1 MGKVGS
7 KGGSEGN
14 RSVMMG
20 TLLAG
25 AFIALMAETFLNNA
39 LPTIMADFRVSQST
53 AQWLSTSYLLVV
65 GLMIPVSAWV
75 FSNFQSKHAF
85 IVMMATFLMGSLVCT
100 FSGGHFALLLT
111 GRIIQAV
118 AAGSLMPFIQNVVL
132 LLFPPEKRG
141 VALGVVGLVVA
152 LGPTV
157 GPTLSGFVLEHWSWK
172 ALFVLLAIMSAA
184 ILVVSFFLVYTVN
197 DRVKTRLDVASVIY
211 SCLGFGLLLYALS
224 SIGDKGG
231 ASVPDLGLFL
241 IGLLV
246 VVVFCWRQ
254 LHLEYPLVNLRVFT
268 NATFNL
274 TSLLS
279 TLSNIAMVGVELVLP
294 LYLQNTRGSSALT
307 SGLVMLPGAIVMGIF
322 NPLSGMIYQRIG
334 ARRISLL
341 GYMVLLVGT
350 LPMIWFGTATSLI
363 VIACCYAL
371 RLAGVALVMMTTF
384 TEGINALPPDLAA
397 HGNAAASTVRQVG
410 GSLGTAAAMMIVTIG
425 VERGRHGGAMS
436 AQAFEQG
443 YRWAFVFL
451 AIVAVV
457 GLGASFFL
465 KSRTSEAR

>member
-141 VALGVVGLVVA
+141 VALGVV
-152 LGPTV
+152 
-157 GPTLSGFVLEHWSWK
+157 
-172 ALFVLLAIMSAA
+172 
-184 ILVVSFFLVYTVN
+184 
-197 DRVKTRLDVASVIY
+197 
-211 SCLGFGLLLYALS
+211 CLLY
-224 SIGDKGG
+224 
-231 ASVPDLGLFL
+231 
-241 IGLLV
+241 
-246 VVVFCWRQ
+246 
-254 LHLEYPLVNLRVFT
+254 
-268 NATFNL
+268 
-274 TSLLS
+274 TS
-279 TLSNIAMVGVELVLP
+279 
-294 LYLQNTRGSSALT
+294 
-307 SGLVMLPGAIVMGIF
+307 
-322 NPLSGMIYQRIG
+322 
-334 ARRISLL
+334 
-341 GYMVLLVGT
+341 
-350 LPMIWFGTATSLI
+350 
-363 VIACCYAL
+363 
-371 RLAGVALVMMTTF
+371 
-384 TEGINALPPDLAA
+384 D
-397 HGNAAASTVRQVG
+397 AAA
-410 GSLGTAAAMMIVTIG
+410 
-425 VERGRHGGAMS
+425 E
-436 AQAFEQG
+436 
-443 YRWAFVFL
+443 
-451 AIVAVV
+451 
-457 GLGASFFL
+457 
-465 KSRTSEAR
+465 